1 MFKFLDGNK
10 NRFTNA
16 IYLIVSL
23 LALARG
29 ADYHQIANGLL
40 SALGW
45 QQDAG
50 MFASMAVLASQLWS
64 AWAFVDSLIKA
75 YRQRKAGATLAEL
88 NSPVGILKAGTADGT
103 IRSKDELPV
112 LLTVAD
118 SPKAAPVVVVV
129 VAKAAIEPVLA
140 G

>member
-10 NRFTNA
+10 NRFTNL

-23 LALARG
+23 VALANG
-29 ADYHQIANGLL
+29 ADLRQIANGLL

-50 MFASMAVLASQLWS
+50 MFAAMAVLASQLWS

-75 YRQRKAGATLAEL
+75 YRQRKAGATLAEI
-88 NSPVGILKAGTADGT
+88 NTPAGIVLAGTADGT
-103 IRSKDELPV
+103 IRSKDAEPV
-112 LLTVAD
+112 VLTVAD
-118 SPKAAPVVVVV
+118 SPKVAPTLIV
-129 VAKAAIEPVLA
+129 VAKAAIEPVVA
-140 G
+140 R